1 MACINCNI
9 GIDYLINW
17 LYNLNTSDTNT
28 CIEICT
34 DLIRQCEYVFP

>member
-17 LYNLNTSDTNT
+17 LYNLNTFDTN
-28 CIEICT
+28 IEICT